1 MTDLPVKR
9 ASVLRADTT
18 AILVVD
24 VQERLLGAMPEAVL
38 PALEKNL
45 RTLAVLARELELPV
59 VVSEQYPKGLGPT
72 WPPLLEALEGHESL
86 EVYEKLS
93 FSVVGNGSIREALE
107 RLAPRTTLLVV
118 GLEAHICVLQSCLD
132 LIERGFRVHLAVDA
146 TASRRKLHWA
156 QACRTLE
163 KAGVTITNVETFA
176 FRLLSGADAP
186 AFKAISRA
194 IR

>member
-107 RLAPRTTLLVV
+107 RLDPAR
-118 GLEAHICVLQSCLD
+118 
-132 LIERGFRVHLAVDA
+132 
-146 TASRRKLHWA
+146 
-156 QACRTLE
+156 
-163 KAGVTITNVETFA
+163 
-176 FRLLSGADAP
+176 AP
-186 AFKAISRA
+186 AMIMGPLISHPLHYQFINNLERF
-194 IR
+194 